1 MSSRVYEWHQDNQ
14 FTLRVDG
21 HRYFPRLLE
30 AFDQAQSSIDIEM
43 YLVTSGASCDQ
54 VIDALLRAAKRG
66 VEIRFLFDA
75 IGSEKL
81 KEDDRDRLRDGG
93 VELRIYNPASWYHGR
108 RMFHRDHRK
117 LIIIDRRITFVGG
130 TGFTDEFCQTDDDGQ
145 CPRWHEQML
154 EVQGPVVADWLDL
167 FETEWGRVGRFQRR
181 GLSAVRRV
189 QIPPQ
194 PKNGEGY
201 GRVSYIGAR
210 EQKEVVASLLSALA
224 DSSERAWLATPYFLP
239 SWRIR
244 RSLMR
249 AARRGV
255 DVRLLLCGTSIDHP
269 AVLYAGQRYYRRLL
283 KAGVRIFEFQ
293 PRFTHL
299 KTAMV
304 DNWVSL
310 GSCNFDHWTLH
321 WNLEANQQA
330 VDPTLTRA
338 VTESFENDFAESH
351 EWTLARWRNLPLS
364 HRLKIR
370 VWGQINRWVMRI
382 FGIQR

>member
-1 MSSRVYEWHQDNQ
+1 MSSRVYEWHQDNE

-30 AFDQAQSSIDIEM
+30 AFDQAEFSIDIEM
-43 YLVTSGASCDQ
+43 YLVNSGTSCSK
-54 VIDALLRAAKRG
+54 VIDALVKAVKRG
-66 VEIRFLFDA
+66 VTVRFMFDA

-81 KEDDRDRLRDGG
+81 KDQDRELLKDGG
-93 VELRIYNPASWYHGR
+93 IETRIYNPASWYHGR

-117 LIIIDRRITFVGG
+117 LIIVDQKIVFVGG
-130 TGFTDEFCQTDDDGQ
+130 TGFTDEFCHTDEEGE

-154 EVQGPVVADWLDL
+154 EVQGPVVEDWLDL
-167 FETEWGRVGRFQRR
+167 FEVEWARVGKFQRPGMSR
-181 GLSAVRRV
+181 VRRV
-189 QIPPQ
+189 KIPPRPQ
-194 PKNGEGY
+194 SGGGH

-210 EQKEVVASLLSALA
+210 EQKEVVASLLAALA
-224 DSSERAWLATPYFLP
+224 HSEERAWLATPYFLP

-244 RSLMR
+244 RALMR

-255 DVRLLLCGTSIDHP
+255 DVRLLLCGTSIDHI
-269 AVLYAGQRYYRRLL
+269 AVLYAGQRYYHRLL
-283 KAGVRIFEFQ
+283 RSGVRIFEFQ

-330 VDPTLTRA
+330 VDPTLTKA
-338 VTESFENDFAESH
+338 VTESFEADFAESK
-351 EWTLARWRNLPLS
+351 EWTLAGWRDLPLS

-382 FGIQR
+382 FGIRG

>member
-1 MSSRVYEWHQDNQ
+1 MSSRVYEWHQDNE

-30 AFDQAQSSIDIEM
+30 AFDQAESSIDIEM
-43 YLVTSGASCDQ
+43 YLVNSGTSCSR
-54 VIDALLRAAKRG
+54 VIDALVKAVERG
-66 VEIRFLFDA
+66 VKVRFMFDA
-75 IGSEKL
+75 IGSEELNEEDRKL
-81 KEDDRDRLRDGG
+81 LKDGG
-93 VELRIYNPASWYHGR
+93 IETRIYNPSHWYHGR

-117 LIIIDRRITFVGG
+117 LIIVDQKVVFVGG
-130 TGFTDEFCQTDDDGQ
+130 TGFTDEFCHTDEEGE

-154 EVQGPVVADWLDL
+154 EVRGPVVEDWLDL
-167 FETEWGRVGRFQRR
+167 FEVEWARVGKFQRS
-181 GLSAVRRV
+181 GLSRVRRV
-189 QIPPQ
+189 KIPPRPQ
-194 PKNGEGY
+194 SGSGH

-210 EQKEVVASLLSALA
+210 EQKEVVASLLAALA
-224 DSSERAWLATPYFLP
+224 NSEERAWLATPYFLP

-244 RSLMR
+244 RALIR

-255 DVRLLLCGTSIDHP
+255 DVRLLLCGTSIDHI
-269 AVLYAGQRYYRRLL
+269 AVLYAGQRYYHRLL
-283 KAGVRIFEFQ
+283 RSGVRIFEFQ

-330 VDPTLTRA
+330 VDPILTKA
-338 VTESFENDFAESH
+338 VTESFEADFTESK
-351 EWTLARWRNLPLS
+351 EWTLAEWRDLPWT

-382 FGIQR
+382 FGIRG

>member
-1 MSSRVYEWHQDNQ
+1 MSSRVYEWHQDNE
-14 FTLRVDG
+14 FNLRVDG

-30 AFDQAQSSIDIEM
+30 AFEQAESSIDVEM
-43 YLVTSGASCDQ
+43 YLVSSGTSCDQ
-54 VIDALLRAAKRG
+54 VVDALVQAVSRG
-66 VEIRFLFDA
+66 VKVRFMFDA
-75 IGSEKL
+75 IGSEKM
-81 KEDDRDRLRDGG
+81 KQPDRDRLNEGG
-93 VELRIYNPASWYHGR
+93 VETRIYNPTSWYHGT

-117 LIIIDRRITFVGG
+117 LIIIDQKITFIGG
-130 TGFTDEFCQTDDDGQ
+130 TGFTDEFCQKEEGSDS
-145 CPRWHEQML
+145 PRWHEQML
-154 EVQGPVVADWLDL
+154 EVKGPVVADWLDL
-167 FETEWGRVGRFQRR
+167 FEIEWARVGKYQRR
-181 GLSAVRRV
+181 GFSPARRV
-189 QIPPQ
+189 KIPSRPQ
-194 PKNGEGY
+194 EG
-201 GRVSYIGAR
+201 GGHARVSYIGAR
-210 EQKEVVASLLSALA
+210 EQKEVVASLLGALA
-224 DSSERAWLATPYFLP
+224 HSEERAWLATPYFLP

-255 DVRLLLCGTSIDHP
+255 DVRLLLCGTSVDHV

-283 KAGVRIFEFQ
+283 KAGVRIYEFQ

-304 DNWVSL
+304 DDWVSL

-330 VDPTLTRA
+330 VDPGLASA
-338 VTESFENDFAESH
+338 VTESFETDFAQSY
-351 EWTLARWRNLPLS
+351 EWTLERWLNLPLN

-382 FGIQR
+382 FGIHR